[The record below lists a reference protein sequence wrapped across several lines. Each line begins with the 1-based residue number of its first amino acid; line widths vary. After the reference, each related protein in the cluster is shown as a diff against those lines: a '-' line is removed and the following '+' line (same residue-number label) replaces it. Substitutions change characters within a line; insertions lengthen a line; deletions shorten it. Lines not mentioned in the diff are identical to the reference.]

1 MFIEQAYKGK
11 HEWWMYLV
19 GTLVIFIGWQ
29 LLGGLPLLGYV
40 GVKALETGQFPR
52 TTVEMIDLIGKNIFL
67 VLSILSFIIGL
78 LSLFVWNKYVHKL
91 SILQLTTSR
100 KKVDWKRILIGFFTV
115 AIINSSFLLIGYFLN
130 PEYYIFNFQWKP
142 FLILC
147 VIVFALLPFQ
157 TSFEEYFFRGYLMQ
171 GIGIISK
178 TRWWPLVVTSTVFGL
193 MHIFNP
199 EVDKLGYLIMVYYIG
214 TGFFLGILTLMD
226 DGMELSLGYHAG
238 NNMIGAL
245 LVTSSWTAIQTD
257 SVLVDVSNPT
267 LGFDVFM
274 PIGVQVIILLFFAK
288 IFKWKGVKE
297 KLFGKLQGKEI
308 E

>member
-29 LLGGLPLLGYV
+29 LLGGLPLMGYV
-40 GVKALETGQFPR
+40 AVKALETGQFPR
-52 TTVEMIDLIGKNIFL
+52 STVEMIDLVGKNIFL
-67 VLSILSFIIGL
+67 VLSILMFIIGL
-78 LSLFVWNKYVHKL
+78 ISLFVWNKYVHKL
-91 SILQLTTSR
+91 SILQLTTAR
-100 KKVDWKRILIGFFTV
+100 KKVDWKRIFIGFLTV
-115 AIINSSFLLIGYFLN
+115 AIINSSFIFVSYYLS
-130 PEYYIFNFQWKP
+130 PENYMFNFQWKP

-147 VIVFALLPFQ
+147 VIVFGLLPFQ

-171 GIGIISK
+171 GIGVIFK
-178 TRWWPLVVTSTVFGL
+178 TKWWPLIVTSVVFGL

-226 DGMELSLGYHAG
+226 EGMELSLGYHAG

-245 LVTSSWTAIQTD
+245 LVTSNWTAIQTD

-288 IFKWKGVKE
+288 IFKWKGAKE